1 MPNYTFQNKDT
12 GEEFTLTL
20 SMAER
25 EEYLTNNPNI
35 EQIIV
40 SAPAIGDPFRLGRVK
55 PDSQFRERLKHIH
68 KTHAHSKINTGNLSE
83 V

>member
-12 GEEFTLTL
+12 NEEITLTL

-25 EEYLTNNPNI
+25 EEYLKNNPNM

-40 SAPAIGDPFRLGRVK
+40 SAPAIGDPFKLGRVK
-55 PDSQFRERLKHIH
+55 TDSHFRERLKHIH
-68 KTHAHSKINTGNLSE
+68 KTHAHSKINTGNLTE